1 MFGRKK
7 DETQEQRPAAT
18 PLERARRPQPAGP
31 QPVVPRIPQPRFHP
45 DIPHLRP
52 EPAPSGRGETRD
64 LSPAGDSKRLTVGKD
79 IALSGDITSCDKLI
93 VEGTV
98 EANLHDARELQILRP
113 GRFSGTAVVEE
124 ADIAGEFSGKLV
136 VNGRLTVRNTGRVK
150 GELSYAILK
159 VEEGGQIAG
168 TVAVDHDAARKG
180 QLKPVD
186 GGAGHGGSA
195 VESR

>member
-7 DETQEQRPAAT
+7 DETEERQQNPAVR
-18 PLERARRPQPAGP
+18 ENARRSQPAGA
-31 QPVVPRIPQPRFHP
+31 QSVVPRISQPRFHP

-52 EPAPSGRGETRD
+52 PEPAPAQRSEPRD
-64 LSPAGDSKRLTVGKD
+64 LSPTAESKRLTVGKD
-79 IALSGDITSCDKLI
+79 IALSGDITSCDKLV
-93 VEGTV
+93 VEGRV

-113 GRFSGTAVVEE
+113 GRFSGTATVEE

-136 VNGRLTVRNTGRVK
+136 VTGRLTVRSGGRIE
-150 GELSYAILK
+150 GELSYGILK

-168 TVAVDHDAARKG
+168 SIAVDRDAARIG

-186 GGAGHGGSA
+186 GGAGHGGNA
-195 VESR
+195 AE